1 MKAAP
6 KGLAALLARLPVAEP
21 ARRALCQRLGERGR
35 HYHGAAHV
43 ALLWRRHRR
52 FGAGS
57 FLVRPPW
64 DHMIA
69 CAIAFHD
76 AVYDVRRLDNEA
88 QSALLWR
95 RHGGGL
101 AAPQRRWVEATIRA
115 TADHLGAG
123 ALRGTRGP
131 ARLARAWLLDLDL
144 TPLGERP
151 TEFAMNTRRLRREF
165 AHLPE
170 AAWDAGRLAFLRR
183 ISAGPS
189 VFRIRVLAAR
199 FGCRARCNLT
209 HALLAAGKAGVPALP
224 G

>member
-6 KGLAALLARLPVAEP
+6 PGLAALLAQLPVVEP
-21 ARRALCQRLGERGR
+21 ARRALRQRLGEPGR
-35 HYHGAAHV
+35 HYHGAWHV
-43 ALLWRRHRR
+43 ALLWRRHRH

-64 DHMIA
+64 DRMIA

-76 AVYDVRRLDNEA
+76 AVYDVRRADNEA

-95 RHGGGL
+95 FHAGMM

-123 ALRGTRGP
+123 ALCGTRGP

-144 TPLGERP
+144 TPLGERSS
-151 TEFAMNTRRLRREF
+151 EFARNTRRLRREF

-170 AAWDAGRLAFLRR
+170 ATWDAGRLAFLGG
-183 ISAGPS
+183 ISARPS
-189 VFRIRVLAAR
+189 LFRTRALAAH
-199 FGCRARCNLT
+199 FGCRARANLT
-209 HALLAAGKAGVPALP
+209 HALLAAGDAGVPAQP